1 MGGGPQ
7 LGVLHWEGST
17 GLGRRNKVL
26 PAEVVMSILGARSSC
41 SEEAEGS
48 SGWLARGEGA
58 GVVVG
63 TEAGI

>member
-1 MGGGPQ
+1 M
-7 LGVLHWEGST
+7 
-17 GLGRRNKVL
+17 GRRNKVL